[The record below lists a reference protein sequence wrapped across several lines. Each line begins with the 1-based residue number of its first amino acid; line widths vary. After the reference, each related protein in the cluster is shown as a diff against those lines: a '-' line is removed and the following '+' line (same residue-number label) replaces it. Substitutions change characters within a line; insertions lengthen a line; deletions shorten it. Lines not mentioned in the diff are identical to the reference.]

1 MRSWLRSLGSS
12 VWPYQPSDPVA
23 GEAKGWELIAAADP
37 APTVSRALVERDPAS
52 GRITIP
58 SLGQAF
64 VLDVSERRIG
74 GATPVAEAL
83 LDRLG
88 YVVRPALVFYPALA
102 RAIEPANRLVLPLEL
117 AGGDVF
123 LRGSHQLPLDD
134 LAARFQES
142 ADAVAERARLL
153 GGLESELADAAYRFS
168 PLPRIPVTIAYWFGD
183 DEFEPRASLMFDATA
198 EEHLPIDVL
207 WGVATYTAMAQLI
220 EL

>member
-1 MRSWLRSLGSS
+1 MGSS

-23 GEAKGWELIAAADP
+23 GEAKGWSLVVAAEPAAAE
-37 APTVSRALVERDPAS
+37 SRALVEHDPS
-52 GRITIP
+52 TGRITVA

-64 VLDVSERRIG
+64 VLDVPERRIG

-102 RAIEPANRLVLPLEL
+102 KAIEPAGRLVLPMEL
-117 AGGDVF
+117 AGGDIFV
-123 LRGSHQLPLDD
+123 RGTHQLPLDD

-142 ADAVAERARLL
+142 ADAVAARARLL
-153 GGLESELADAAYRFS
+153 GGQETELADAAHRFL

-198 EEHLPIDVL
+198 EEHLPIDLL

-220 EL
+220 DL

>member
-1 MRSWLRSLGSS
+1 MGSS

-23 GEAKGWELIAAADP
+23 GEAKGWDLTAAAKP
-37 APTVSRALVERDPAS
+37 EAVERRALVAHDDS
-52 GRITIP
+52 TGRITIA

-64 VLDVSERRIG
+64 VLDVPERRIG

-83 LDRLG
+83 LGRLG

-102 RAIEPANRLVLPLEL
+102 KEIEPTGRLVLPMEL
-117 AGGDVF
+117 PGGDVF

-142 ADAVAERARLL
+142 ADEVDGRARLL
-153 GGLESELADAAYRFS
+153 GGEKAELADAAYRFS

-198 EEHLPIDVL
+198 KDHLPIDLL

-220 EL
+220 QL

>member
-1 MRSWLRSLGSS
+1 LGSS

-23 GEAKGWELIAAADP
+23 GEVKGWELIDAADP
-37 APTVSRALVERDPAS
+37 AAIMRRAAVDRDPAT
-52 GRITIP
+52 GRITIH

-74 GATPVAEAL
+74 GTTPPAEAL

-88 YVVRPALVFYPALA
+88 YVIRPALVFYPALA
-102 RAIEPANRLVLPLEL
+102 KAIEPADRLVLPMEL

-134 LAARFQES
+134 LAARFQED
-142 ADAVAERARLL
+142 ADAVEKRAHSL
-153 GGLESELADAAYRFS
+153 GGQKAELADAAYRFS

-198 EEHLPIDVL
+198 QEHLPIDVL